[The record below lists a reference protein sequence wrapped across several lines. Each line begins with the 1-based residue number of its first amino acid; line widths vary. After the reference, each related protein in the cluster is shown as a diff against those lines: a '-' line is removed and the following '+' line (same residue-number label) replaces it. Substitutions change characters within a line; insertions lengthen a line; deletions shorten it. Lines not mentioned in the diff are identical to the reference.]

1 MLSRDLFLT
10 ALAPAIWGSS
20 YIVTTNLLP
29 GHSPFVVALLRALPA
44 GLLLLLFVRRLPPLL
59 LRVYAESL
67 QWQIHLSPRTNALE
81 SCRGSGAPRRCI
93 E

>member
-1 MLSRDLFLT
+1 MARLDLFLT

-44 GLLLLLFVRRLPPLL
+44 GLRSGCRVRDRYPWDDTSSLPP
-59 LRVYAESL
+59 
-67 QWQIHLSPRTNALE
+67 
-81 SCRGSGAPRRCI
+81 
-93 E
+93 